1 MNTVRNKRE
10 RGYGSFAYLGYAQ
23 VLFIS
28 FTVFALSVPR
38 TINATDFLV
47 SNVSQLINAIND
59 ANNEVEHPGT
69 DTITMAAD
77 TYTLP
82 DVYNDTTHTD
92 GPTGLPS
99 IRSNITIKG
108 AGADTTII
116 ERSDSEPFFRIF
128 HVADT
133 GTLELD
139 GLTVMRGATATER
152 VPEDSE
158 HDGGGIRNLGKLTIK
173 NSTVSDNMAGDD
185 AGGIYNAGTAI
196 ITSSIISNNIAH
208 SSCGGIW
215 NLGTMTIIN
224 STISSNQSIG
234 RTVSAGGGIG
244 NNGDLT
250 LSSCTVKDNADNGGT
265 GGGGGGIINHSG
277 NLTINN
283 TDISGN
289 YSVFEGGGIHH
300 RTGTMTIINSTIAN
314 NTVPYHDGGGI
325 WVNFLAQCLL
335 INCTVSENSAGRGG
349 GGIASPV
356 GNTSVKIQNTI
367 IAGNTASQG
376 AAQDCFGDII
386 SLGNN
391 LIGNTTG
398 SHVNIILQPSDLTGD
413 SGLGAFTDDGTP
425 GNGHFPLLST
435 SPAVDAGANDVYQD
449 YPDTQ
454 TDQLGNPRTDG
465 NGDGSV
471 VCDIGAVEY
480 PGIVNDFVR
489 FVRDRST
496 YVITTDTT
504 DCPPGFVGKFSFGAK
519 LTNKSSS
526 PPLTGLVV
534 LVKTLTNGNLLH
546 NADGGDGGEGATM
559 TIPLTADAYA
569 DGVLSPGESVDV
581 TFIICL
587 TESKSF
593 VFVVDVL
600 GFETEEQTDQEVTSA
615 DASQVKKQLKKTK
628 SRTKGKRFFGRFR
641 P

>member
-1 MNTVRNKRE
+1 MKTVRNKRE
-10 RGYGSFAYLGYAQ
+10 RRYGSFAYLGYVQ

-28 FTVFALSVPR
+28 CTVFALSVPR
-38 TINATDFLV
+38 AINATDFLV
-47 SNVSQLINAIND
+47 SNVTQLINAIND
-59 ANNEVEHPGT
+59 ANNEVAHPGA
-69 DTITMAAD
+69 DTITMAAGA
-77 TYTLP
+77 YTLP
-82 DVYNDTTHTD
+82 NVYTDTTHTD

-99 IRSNITIKG
+99 IRNNLTIKG

-128 HVADT
+128 HVAAT
-133 GTLELD
+133 GTLVLD
-139 GLTVMRGATATER
+139 GLTVMKGATATEQ
-152 VPEDSE
+152 VPENPE
-158 HDGGGIRNLGKLTIK
+158 HDGGGIKNLGKLTIQ
-173 NSTVSDNMAGDD
+173 NSTISGNMAGDD
-185 AGGIYNAGTAI
+185 GGGIFNAGTAI
-196 ITSSIISNNIAH
+196 IISSIISNNIAH
-208 SSCGGIW
+208 AAYGGIW

-250 LSSCTVKDNADNGGT
+250 LSSCTVKDNADNGGS
-265 GGGGGGIINHSG
+265 GGGGGGIINFG

-283 TDISGN
+283 TDICGN
-289 YSVFEGGGIHH
+289 YSIFEGGGIHH

-314 NTVPYHDGGGI
+314 NTIPYHYGGGI
-325 WVNFLAQCLL
+325 WVNFQAPCLL
-335 INCTVSENSAGRGG
+335 INCTVSENSAGSGG

-356 GNTSVKIQNTI
+356 GSTSVKIQNTI
-367 IAGNTASQG
+367 IAGNTAPQG
-376 AAQDCFGDII
+376 AAQDSFGDII

-398 SHVNIILQPSDLTGD
+398 SHVNIILQSSDLTGD
-413 SGLGAFTDDGTP
+413 PGLGAFTDEETP
-425 GNGHFPLLST
+425 GNGHFPLLAT
-435 SPAVDAGANDVYQD
+435 SQAIDAGTNDVYQD

-454 TDQLGNPRTDG
+454 ADQLGNPRSDG

-471 VCDIGAVEY
+471 ICDIGAVEH
-480 PGIVNDFVR
+480 PGIVNDLVR

-496 YVITTDTT
+496 YVTTTDTT
-504 DCPPGFVGKFSFGAK
+504 DCPSGFVGKFSFDAK
-519 LTNKSSS
+519 LTNKGSS
-526 PPLTGLVV
+526 PPLTDLVV

-546 NADGGDGGEGATM
+546 NADGGHGGEGATM
-559 TIPLTADAYA
+559 TIPLTDAYA

-593 VFVVDVL
+593 GFIVDVL
-600 GFETEEQTDQEVTSA
+600 GFKTEEQADQEVTSP
-615 DASQVKKQLKKTK
+615 DASQVKKQLKKTN